1 MPQQFLHGTQVAAG
15 FEQMT
20 GEGVAQA
27 VRVQMLGQAA
37 FFRLRHQPELH
48 ATLAEAP
55 ALPRHDPVWSQLREE
70 AEAMVR
76 CEPALA
82 SFAYETVLNHDR
94 LEEAV
99 VHRLADRL
107 GHVVVSP
114 SLIRQTYLEALQDS
128 RALAEAFR
136 VDLEALQVD
145 WEVESASVVTRHLP
159 EDIEQ
164 RLGKRTVTT
173 GCGQGTVFGNLL
185 ERQSLAALDAGPF
198 SQALLYR
205 LLEALAAHNAT
216 YRKAGAV
223 HGCAL
228 CRDDEVLAFI
238 EDVGRHNAVDTL
250 AGLSWLAPL
259 SDDAS
264 DYQGANIFYTTGR
277 LTSEMVLK
285 VAQAGI
291 SVLVSRS
298 GVTQKGVE
306 LAERFGVLL
315 IARAKGRHFQAVDPA
330 GRLVLD
336 AIPPLRAGDALKSS
350 RHDASG
356 KPSSADGAAGHDKG
370 AQ

>member
-1 MPQQFLHGTQVAAG
+1 MPSARPAISRATLPTTLDIEVMD
-15 FEQMT
+15 ER
-20 GEGVAQA
+20 GE
-27 VRVQMLGQAA
+27 
-37 FFRLRHQPELH
+37 RHQQSIAAERSLTIYLNRREIV
-48 ATLAEAP
+48 TLMTLGAEP
-55 ALPRHDPVWSQLREE
+55 
-70 AEAMVR
+70 
-76 CEPALA
+76 
-82 SFAYETVLNHDR
+82 
-94 LEEAV
+94 
-99 VHRLADRL
+99 
-107 GHVVVSP
+107 
-114 SLIRQTYLEALQDS
+114 EALVAGYLRNQG
-128 RALAEAFR
+128 LLGELE
-136 VDLEALQVD
+136 DLEALQVD

-159 EDIEQ
+159 EDVEQ

-205 LLEALAAHNAT
+205 LLQALAAHNAT

-315 IARAKGRHFQAVDPA
+315 IARAKGRHFQAVDPT

-356 KPSSADGAAGHDKG
+356 KPSSSDGAAGHDKG

>member
-1 MPQQFLHGTQVAAG
+1 MMPSARPAISRATLPTTLDIEVMD
-15 FEQMT
+15 ER
-20 GEGVAQA
+20 GE
-27 VRVQMLGQAA
+27 
-37 FFRLRHQPELH
+37 RHQQSIAAERSLTIYLNRREIV
-48 ATLAEAP
+48 TLMTLGAEP
-55 ALPRHDPVWSQLREE
+55 
-70 AEAMVR
+70 
-76 CEPALA
+76 
-82 SFAYETVLNHDR
+82 
-94 LEEAV
+94 
-99 VHRLADRL
+99 
-107 GHVVVSP
+107 
-114 SLIRQTYLEALQDS
+114 EALVAGYLRNQG
-128 RALAEAFR
+128 LLGELE
-136 VDLEALQVD
+136 DLEALQVD

-259 SDDAS
+259 SDDDS

-330 GRLVLD
+330 GRLALD

>member
-1 MPQQFLHGTQVAAG
+1 MMPSARPAISRATLPTTLDIEVMD
-15 FEQMT
+15 ER
-20 GEGVAQA
+20 GE
-27 VRVQMLGQAA
+27 
-37 FFRLRHQPELH
+37 RHQQSIAAERSLTIYLNRREIV
-48 ATLAEAP
+48 TLMTLGAEP
-55 ALPRHDPVWSQLREE
+55 
-70 AEAMVR
+70 
-76 CEPALA
+76 
-82 SFAYETVLNHDR
+82 
-94 LEEAV
+94 
-99 VHRLADRL
+99 
-107 GHVVVSP
+107 
-114 SLIRQTYLEALQDS
+114 EALVAGYLRNQG
-128 RALAEAFR
+128 LLGELE
-136 VDLEALQVD
+136 DLEALQVD

-356 KPSSADGAAGHDKG
+356 KPSSSVAAAGHDKEG
-370 AQ
+370 Q

>member
-1 MPQQFLHGTQVAAG
+1 MMPSARPAISRATLPTTLDIEVMD
-15 FEQMT
+15 ER
-20 GEGVAQA
+20 GE
-27 VRVQMLGQAA
+27 
-37 FFRLRHQPELH
+37 RHQQSIAAERSLTIYLNRREIV
-48 ATLAEAP
+48 TLMTLGAEP
-55 ALPRHDPVWSQLREE
+55 
-70 AEAMVR
+70 
-76 CEPALA
+76 
-82 SFAYETVLNHDR
+82 
-94 LEEAV
+94 
-99 VHRLADRL
+99 
-107 GHVVVSP
+107 
-114 SLIRQTYLEALQDS
+114 EALVAGYLRNQG
-128 RALAEAFR
+128 LLGELE
-136 VDLEALQVD
+136 DLEALQVD

>member
-1 MPQQFLHGTQVAAG
+1 MPSARPAISRATLPTTLDIEVMD
-15 FEQMT
+15 ER
-20 GEGVAQA
+20 GE
-27 VRVQMLGQAA
+27 
-37 FFRLRHQPELH
+37 RHQQSIAAERSLTIYLNRREIV
-48 ATLAEAP
+48 TLMTLGAEP
-55 ALPRHDPVWSQLREE
+55 
-70 AEAMVR
+70 
-76 CEPALA
+76 
-82 SFAYETVLNHDR
+82 
-94 LEEAV
+94 
-99 VHRLADRL
+99 
-107 GHVVVSP
+107 
-114 SLIRQTYLEALQDS
+114 EALVAGYLRNQG
-128 RALAEAFR
+128 LLGELE
-136 VDLEALQVD
+136 DLEALQVD

-356 KPSSADGAAGHDKG
+356 KPSSADGAAGYDKG

>member
-1 MPQQFLHGTQVAAG
+1 MPSARPAISRATLPTTLDIEVMD
-15 FEQMT
+15 ER
-20 GEGVAQA
+20 GE
-27 VRVQMLGQAA
+27 
-37 FFRLRHQPELH
+37 RHQQSIAAERSLTIYLNRREIV
-48 ATLAEAP
+48 TLMTLGAEP
-55 ALPRHDPVWSQLREE
+55 
-70 AEAMVR
+70 
-76 CEPALA
+76 
-82 SFAYETVLNHDR
+82 
-94 LEEAV
+94 
-99 VHRLADRL
+99 
-107 GHVVVSP
+107 
-114 SLIRQTYLEALQDS
+114 EALVAGYLRNQG
-128 RALAEAFR
+128 LLGELE
-136 VDLEALQVD
+136 DLEALQVD

-264 DYQGANIFYTTGR
+264 DYQEANIFYTTGR

>member
-1 MPQQFLHGTQVAAG
+1 MPSARPAISRATLPTTLDIEVMD
-15 FEQMT
+15 ER
-20 GEGVAQA
+20 GE
-27 VRVQMLGQAA
+27 
-37 FFRLRHQPELH
+37 RHQQSIAAERSLTIYLNRREIV
-48 ATLAEAP
+48 TLMTLGAEP
-55 ALPRHDPVWSQLREE
+55 
-70 AEAMVR
+70 
-76 CEPALA
+76 
-82 SFAYETVLNHDR
+82 
-94 LEEAV
+94 
-99 VHRLADRL
+99 
-107 GHVVVSP
+107 
-114 SLIRQTYLEALQDS
+114 EALVAGYLRNQG
-128 RALAEAFR
+128 LLGELE
-136 VDLEALQVD
+136 DLEALQVD

-330 GRLVLD
+330 ERLVLD

>member
-1 MPQQFLHGTQVAAG
+1 MPSARPAISRATLPTTLEIEVMD
-15 FEQMT
+15 ER
-20 GEGVAQA
+20 GE
-27 VRVQMLGQAA
+27 
-37 FFRLRHQPELH
+37 RHQQSIAAERSLTIYLNRREIV
-48 ATLAEAP
+48 TLMTLGAEP
-55 ALPRHDPVWSQLREE
+55 
-70 AEAMVR
+70 
-76 CEPALA
+76 
-82 SFAYETVLNHDR
+82 
-94 LEEAV
+94 
-99 VHRLADRL
+99 
-107 GHVVVSP
+107 
-114 SLIRQTYLEALQDS
+114 EALVAGYLRNQG
-128 RALAEAFR
+128 LLGELE
-136 VDLEALQVD
+136 DLEALQVD

-356 KPSSADGAAGHDKG
+356 KPSSADGTAGHDKG

>member
-1 MPQQFLHGTQVAAG
+1 MPSARPAISRATLPTTLDIEVMD
-15 FEQMT
+15 ER
-20 GEGVAQA
+20 GE
-27 VRVQMLGQAA
+27 
-37 FFRLRHQPELH
+37 RHQQSIAAERSLTIYLNRREIV
-48 ATLAEAP
+48 TLMTLGAEP
-55 ALPRHDPVWSQLREE
+55 
-70 AEAMVR
+70 
-76 CEPALA
+76 
-82 SFAYETVLNHDR
+82 
-94 LEEAV
+94 
-99 VHRLADRL
+99 
-107 GHVVVSP
+107 
-114 SLIRQTYLEALQDS
+114 EALVAGYLRNQG
-128 RALAEAFR
+128 LLGELE
-136 VDLEALQVD
+136 DLEALQVD

-356 KPSSADGAAGHDKG
+356 KPSSSDGAAGHDKG